1 MFKLLPVSYVMVI
14 AFCLKFKNFI
24 VISFNQTFEKLSDV
38 SNLAGEMLHY
48 FEMVTTRQ
56 FKDCAK
62 FACEKKE
69 RHLLSE
75 MFSCELKLVIDILEN
90 GLAKSFSKDSKS

>member
-1 MFKLLPVSYVMVI
+1 MVI

-24 VISFNQTFEKLSDV
+24 VRSFNQTFEKLNDV
-38 SNLAGEMLHY
+38 GNLAGEMLHY
-48 FEMVTTRQ
+48 FEMVTARQ
-56 FKDCAK
+56 FKEGAK
-62 FACEKKE
+62 FAYEKKK